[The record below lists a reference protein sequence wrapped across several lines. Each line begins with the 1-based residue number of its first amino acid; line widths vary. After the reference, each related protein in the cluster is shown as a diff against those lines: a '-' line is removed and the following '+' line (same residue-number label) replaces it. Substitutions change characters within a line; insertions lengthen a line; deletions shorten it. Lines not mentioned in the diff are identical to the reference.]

1 MAENRWSVT
10 SNQQESGTPTI
21 NQSTGEITFPPNF
34 TKQTLKYTVTY
45 TSDNGCSS
53 NPYEYSILPLCTK
66 LSVSISQKK
75 DSATYENNKLTID
88 SSNQDA
94 IFSYTGCYTSIEP
107 SADWLQVAQE
117 GAASE
122 KKFKV
127 TAASCTERCSSS
139 RKGKI
144 KIFVGG
150 SDPCKTIDV
159 EQSAGVCNIKVK
171 FNNTFVSNAQIK
183 FVDSNGTQVGE
194 TRTISQTSKT
204 EIPIEVSSADI
215 EIENGLYLTC
225 TADGWTSNC
234 STKKDEFKVSC
245 DKSFTINF
253 TKTAYVLGTLE
264 ITGGSPSNTYVMM
277 RAGRFMVFENESR
290 PDEPYGNEP
299 YYPYEV
305 DGITGMVYSNPWS
318 TPTPLGINYY
328 LKYQQVWD
336 PGSGSHIANL
346 TGEDA
351 NPTTVNINQP
361 DTEETI
367 ARTYGLSRTIAGSS
381 LEYTNKTK
389 FTNGSVMYYIDGL
402 TFYLK
407 LERNYAV
414 K

>member
-10 SNQQESGTPTI
+10 SNQQEAGTPSI

-34 TKQTLKYTVTY
+34 TKQTLKYTVIY

-75 DSATYENNKLTID
+75 DNATYENNKLSID
-88 SSNQDA
+88 SSNQNA

-117 GAASE
+117 GAESE

-127 TAASCTERCSSS
+127 TAASYTGTSS

-215 EIENGLYLTC
+215 EIDNGLYLTC
-225 TADGWTSNC
+225 TVDGWTSNC

-245 DKSFTINF
+245 DKSYTINF

-264 ITGGSPSNTYVMM
+264 STAETTNYVML
-277 RAGRFMVFENESR
+277 RAGRFRVFENESR
-290 PDEPYGNEP
+290 GEYVGNEP

-305 DGITGMVYSNPWS
+305 DGVMGMVYSNPWP

-328 LKYQQVWD
+328 LKYERVVD
-336 PGSGSHIANL
+336 PIAGDHTPKS
-346 TGEDA
+346 TGEDSQ
-351 NPTTVNINQP
+351 PTTVNINPP

-367 ARTYGLSRTIAGSS
+367 ARTYGLSKTRSGSS

-407 LERNYAV
+407 LERNYAI